1 VIHLVRM
8 YCYRNQDFKLE
19 ETRKEEAKRRHLEL
33 VKEGW
38 TVAHTELV

>member
-1 VIHLVRM
+1 M
-8 YCYRNQDFKLE
+8 YCYKDKDFKLE
-19 ETRKEEAKRRHLEL
+19 EARKEEAKRRHLEL